1 MSEALE
7 KLHQLAWVASQQR
20 INLDGLIIS
29 RLEVSPSFSCQQAN
43 ALEGAC
49 FIEGYRH
56 LGFHEALFSEFLQR
70 LRENAPLLAVCLA
83 SGEKLSPETMPTVI
97 SVVTSSLYANF
108 LLGDDEK
115 YCLQLLKHLMEL
127 QLVSSEN
134 PRRYFFHI
142 YLYDMN

>member
-1 MSEALE
+1 
-7 KLHQLAWVASQQR
+7 
-20 INLDGLIIS
+20 
-29 RLEVSPSFSCQQAN
+29 
-43 ALEGAC
+43 
-49 FIEGYRH
+49 
-56 LGFHEALFSEFLQR
+56 LGFHEALFSEFIQR

-134 PRRYFFHI
+134 PRR
-142 YLYDMN
+142 